1 MVITFMVD
9 CEPCSV
15 SYGANYPIF
24 VISFCSVSL
33 CLCHESIN
41 LFLPKCQLDLSCACS
56 WLS

>member
-1 MVITFMVD
+1 MTFMID